1 MLVIGSVRL
10 FLKSVI
16 GFLKNDINRQTFHA
30 MHVIC
35 KFSILIGLS
44 DQSEEGVFRWLSDS
58 EELTGFSNWEK
69 REPNNQ
75 GNQDCVQLWAGKGHQ
90 WDDLQCSRNKN
101 KHNAVTAMCQK

>member
-1 MLVIGSVRL
+1 
-10 FLKSVI
+10 
-16 GFLKNDINRQTFHA
+16 